1 MERRNKTVRAYRTDG
16 SGLAAGPDQGPLEY
30 LYSVEDYDEN
40 GNLVSSKRFTPEGE
54 VEEEVTN
61 KYDEKGRIT
70 AEEIYSALDNYRQKR
85 SIDYD
90 DINGT
95 VTDSNFYEDGAADR
109 IVTHFGEGTLVT
121 KIEHFTDGTHAD
133 EVEMFEYDSHNL
145 PVEHNVYD
153 GGNVLKMKEKNS
165 YDADGRLMEKAITR
179 DGEADQSIRI
189 FYDEAGNPIREEQY
203 KNGVL
208 VYAYL
213 SEYDGQGNLLK
224 RITKQSNTSYKYN
237 AGGRC
242 IDEDEE
248 NLMYKTASRIQREYD
263 GDDLLVRET
272 SLTDQYVVRYEYDF
286 YKCKPQGNL
295 ENT

>member
-16 SGLAAGPDQGPLEY
+16 SGHTAGPDQGPLEY

-40 GNLVSSKRFTPEGE
+40 GNLVSSKRLTCDGE

-61 KYDEKGRIT
+61 KYDEKGRII
-70 AEEIYSALDNYRQKR
+70 AEEIYSALDDYRQKR
-85 SIDYD
+85 SIEYD
-90 DINGT
+90 DISGT

-109 IVTHFGEGTLVT
+109 IVTHFGEGDIVK
-121 KIEHFTDGTHAD
+121 KIEHYTDGTHAD
-133 EVEMFEYDSHNL
+133 EVEMFVYDSHNL
-145 PVEHNVYD
+145 PSEHNVYD
-153 GGNVLKMKEKNS
+153 GGNALKMKEKNF
-165 YDADGRLMEKAITR
+165 YDADGRLTEKTISR

-189 FYDEAGNPIREEQY
+189 FYDEAGNAIREEQY
-203 KNGVL
+203 KNGAL

-213 SEYDGQGNLLK
+213 SEYDGHGNLLN
-224 RITKQSNTSYKYN
+224 RVTKQSNTVMRRTSYKYN

-272 SLTDQYVVRYEYDF
+272 SLTDQYVIRFEYDF
-286 YKCKPQGNL
+286 YK
-295 ENT
+295 